1 MVILGLNAYHAD
13 AAVAL
18 VKDGILVSAIEEER
32 LNRQKHCAG
41 FPTLAVRAALDQAN
55 VRPDEI
61 DHVALSRD
69 PNAYLFKKVWN
80 ALHRPDF
87 LAKAMDRVANLGKVA
102 GATDEL
108 SNALG
113 APVKATVH
121 AVGHHRSHVAS
132 AFYPSGFEEAAVLS
146 MDGFGDYL
154 SAMRAMGR
162 GLDLTPIDQV
172 TFPHSAG
179 LFFTAVTQ
187 FLGFHKYG
195 EEWKMMGLAPYGTP
209 THVEQLRKLI
219 RPAPGGQYELDTSYF
234 VHTSDGVD
242 MSWRGGSPH
251 LGRVWSNKLIE
262 LLGPARDPEDPE
274 FYGKWADI
282 AASSQVV
289 FEEIYF
295 HVLNDLWERT
305 RLPRLCLAGGC
316 ALNSVAN
323 GKIFEKTPFKEVFVQ
338 PAAGDDGT
346 AIGAAFWVEHAVLR
360 RPRTYVMEHA
370 YLGPSYDDAAV
381 RAAIDQ
387 AMTGANWDRAIEVT
401 HVDDATLYSKVA
413 TAIAQGDVVG
423 WFQGGME
430 FGPRALGNRSIVAD
444 PRRANMKD
452 VLNTRI
458 KHRETYRPFA
468 PSVLEER
475 LGKYFERT
483 EPSPFML
490 MVYQVRPEERANI
503 PAVTHVDGSGR
514 LQTVSSTSS
523 PRYHALI
530 SEFERQTGVGMVL
543 NTSFNEHEPVV
554 ASPRDAIS
562 CYLRTRMDVLA
573 MGNWVL
579 HRR

>member
-80 ALHRPDF
+80 ALQRPDF

-108 SNALG
+108 SKALG
-113 APVKATVH
+113 APVKPTVH
-121 AVGHHRSHVAS
+121 KVGHHRSHVAS
-132 AFYPSGFEEAAVLS
+132 AFYPSGFEEAAILS

-154 SAMRAMGR
+154 SAMRAVGR
-162 GLDLTPIDQV
+162 GLELTPIDQV

-195 EEWKMMGLAPYGTP
+195 EEWKMMGLAPYGKP

-242 MSWRGGSPH
+242 MSWREGSPH
-251 LGRVWSNKLIE
+251 LGRVWSDKLIE
-262 LLGPARDPEDPE
+262 LLGSARDPEDQE

-346 AIGAAFWVEHAVLR
+346 AIGAAFWVEHAVLQ
-360 RPRTYVMEHA
+360 RPRTYVMEDA
-370 YLGPSYDDAAV
+370 YIGPAYDDAAV

-387 AMTGANWDRAIEVT
+387 DMTRGNWDHAIEVT

-413 TAIAQGDVVG
+413 TAIAQGNVVG

-475 LGKYFERT
+475 VGKYFERT

-514 LQTVSSTSS
+514 LQTVSANSN

-554 ASPRDAIS
+554 ASPKDAIS

-579 HRR
+579 RRR